1 LFPNRD
7 IGMEAM
13 RLAIVDPVISIEEP
27 FATNTYALIFCEGGN
42 ATTHA
47 ARN

>member
-13 RLAIVDPVISIEEP
+13 RLAIVDPVISIEEL
-27 FATNTYALIFCEGGN
+27 FATNTYALIFCKRRN
-42 ATTHA
+42 AATHA

>member
-1 LFPNRD
+1 LSKASTLFPNRD

-27 FATNTYALIFCEGGN
+27 FCEGGN